1 MVVQEYTN
9 VFSKNKTVLI
19 TGAAGFF
26 GSHMI
31 EEVLVSTDW
40 NIVALCRLSNIG
52 DMNRLINSIHI
63 QKHHHRIKF
72 IYHDLKFD
80 IPQHLV
86 DSIGEVD
93 YVAHLAANSH
103 VDRSI
108 THPKQFFEDNVIGT
122 VNLLEWYRL
131 HCPGAVF
138 INYLTDEVF
147 GPAPEKYNFKEDDR
161 WRPSN
166 PYSGSKCGQGAAGIC
181 YHITYGLPIINT
193 YTMNM
198 FGERQNQEKL
208 VAKAI
213 HNIQNNIPI
222 PIHSKI
228 NDNGNVE
235 YVGERHWLHARN
247 AANATV
253 FLFANGIGGEH
264 YNVVGQ
270 DEFKNDEIVK
280 KIGSIMNKEPIL
292 EYVDF
297 HKTRPGHDRRYSLDG
312 SKLKDMGWVPPTDFD
327 TSLRKTIS
335 WTLTHKT

>member
-1 MVVQEYTN
+1 MVVQKHNN
-9 VFSKNKTVLI
+9 VFSENKTILV

-26 GSHMI
+26 GSHMV
-31 EEVLVSTDW
+31 EEILVNTSW
-40 NIVALCRLSNIG
+40 NVVALCRLSSIG
-52 DMNRLINSIHI
+52 DMDRLMDSNHV
-63 QKHHHRIKF
+63 QNNKHRIKF

-80 IPQHLV
+80 IPSYTI
-86 DSIGEVD
+86 DNIGYVD

-122 VNLLEWYRL
+122 INLLEWYRL
-131 HCPGAVF
+131 NNPSAIF

-147 GPAPEKYNFKEDDR
+147 GPAPNNYNFKEDDR

-181 YHITYGLPIINT
+181 YHVTYSLPIINT

-198 FGERQNQEKL
+198 FGERQNKEKL
-208 VAKAI
+208 IAKSI
-213 HNIQNNIPI
+213 YNIKNNLPI

-228 NDNGNVE
+228 DDNGNVE

-247 AANATV
+247 ASNATL
-253 FLFANGIGGEH
+253 FLFKHGTPGEH
-264 YNVVGQ
+264 YNVVGK
-270 DEFKNDEIVK
+270 DCFKNDEIVK
-280 KIGSIMNKEPIL
+280 KIGDIMNKKPIL

-297 HKTRPGHDRRYSLDG
+297 HKTRPGHDRRYALDG
-312 SKLKDMGWVPPTDFD
+312 SKLKDMGWTPPMDFD
-327 TSLRKTIS
+327 MSLQKTIQ
-335 WTLTHKT
+335 WTLKRT

>member
-1 MVVQEYTN
+1 MVVQEHSD
-9 VFSKNKTVLI
+9 VFSENKTILI

-31 EEVLVSTDW
+31 EEVLVNTSW

-52 DMNRLINSIHI
+52 DMNRLVSSKHI
-63 QKHHHRIKF
+63 QLHSNRIKF
-72 IYHDLKFD
+72 LYHDLKFD
-80 IPQHLV
+80 ISEHLS
-86 DSIGEVD
+86 DSIGRID
-93 YVAHLAANSH
+93 YIAHLAANSH

-122 VNLLEWYRL
+122 VNLLEWYRKK
-131 HCPGAVF
+131 CPYAIF

-147 GPAPEKYNFKEDDR
+147 GPAPEDYDFKEDDR

-181 YHITYGLPIINT
+181 YHITYGLPIIST

-198 FGERQNQEKL
+198 FGERQNKEKL
-208 VAKAI
+208 ISKAI
-213 HNIQNNIPI
+213 YSIKNNLVI
-222 PIHSKI
+222 PIHCKL
-228 NDNGNVE
+228 DNFGNVE

-247 AANATV
+247 AANATL
-253 FLFANGIGGEH
+253 FLFNHGVGGEH

-270 DEFKNDEIVK
+270 DSFKNDEIVQRVADIIGK
-280 KIGSIMNKEPIL
+280 KPLL

-297 HKTRPGHDRRYSLDG
+297 HKTRPGHDRRYALDG
-312 SKLKDMGWVPPTDFD
+312 TKLKNMGWIPPMDFSM
-327 TSLRKTIS
+327 SLKKTIE
-335 WTLTHKT
+335 WTFKNP